1 MTEALAR
8 REPDTIV
15 PKLRDKRPVKALL
28 QLWVQEG
35 KKVKDIISMDPESLT
50 IEELIVH
57 RLVNDVVKSEPGS
70 NQSIKAVASLKTSID
85 GKEAMEEFQEAI
97 RESRVIL
104 MGQVSGNER
113 REESITVRNRV
124 QLTGQTKIEEIV

>member
-15 PKLRDKRPVKALL
+15 PKIKDKRPVKALL

-35 KKVKDIISMDPESLT
+35 KKVKDIISMDPENLT

-57 RLVNDVVKSEPGS
+57 RLINDVVKSAPGS

-124 QLTGQTKIEEIV
+124 QLTGQTQIEEIV